1 MSYANARNYVIPPL
15 YIGDRS
21 GFQSPETEFE
31 GEDGEIFFDPNDD
44 RTPVLDTSPIPYRF
58 VCHLRITLMATG
70 SLVKNNIGT
79 GILIGDKYV
88 LTSAHNLKI
97 VEGGV
102 LYTARDVTVSPGR
115 ITTASSSL
123 KWSPFG
129 ASKAKSFF
137 TPNGFDGTAATA
149 YLDYG
154 LILLREAAGKKT
166 FKSLGNQPFGYWG
179 SASNGGPTRIASV
192 TADSLV
198 GKTIRVCGYP
208 RDKCGAD
215 SLAANP
221 NCLEYK
227 RQGTQFQSAGQ
238 VIGVKTNSAGLKMI
252 AHRADTTIGQ
262 SGGPIWVEEAG
273 RLNLVA
279 VHSIE
284 TPGDNF
290 GVPFTAA
297 VRADLVKWGWS
308 G

>member
-1 MSYANARNYVIPPL
+1 MSYASARKYVVAPL
-15 YIGDRS
+15 HIGDRS
-21 GFQSPETEFE
+21 GFQSPETEFD
-31 GEDGEIFFDPNDD
+31 GEDGEIFLDPNDD

-58 VCHLRITLMATG
+58 ICHLRITLMTPT
-70 SLVKNNIGT
+70 SLVKLNIGT
-79 GILIGDKYV
+79 GTLIGDKYV
-88 LTSAHNLKI
+88 LTSAHNLKV

-115 ITTASSSL
+115 ITTSSSSF

-129 ASKAKSFF
+129 ASKAKSFM
-137 TPNGFDGTAATA
+137 TPSGFDGTANTA

-154 LILLREAAGKKT
+154 LILLREDAGKKT
-166 FKSLGNQPFGYWG
+166 FKSLGNKPFGYWG
-179 SASNGGPTRIASV
+179 SAKNGGATGLTTV

-198 GKTIRVCGYP
+198 GKTIKVCGYP

-215 SLAANP
+215 PLSANP

-227 RQGTQFQSAGQ
+227 RQGTQFQSSGK
-238 VIGVKTNSAGLKMI
+238 VIGVKSNAAGLKMI

-262 SGGPIWVEEAG
+262 SGGPIWVEESG

-284 TPGDNF
+284 TTGDNF

-297 VRADLVKWGWS
+297 LRAELVKWGWS